1 MRIRCL
7 NKSSLP
13 HYWFFV
19 HMLQFHFDFC
29 TVFSFFFDRIFG
41 FPNPFI
47 VHSRPSFLF
56 EPFLANGFLSTCGI
70 FYTDFVFFN
79 CSQTEFAAIILVMS
93 VFFMRLST

>member
-1 MRIRCL
+1 M
-7 NKSSLP
+7 
-13 HYWFFV
+13 
-19 HMLQFHFDFC
+19 
-29 TVFSFFFDRIFG
+29 
-41 FPNPFI
+41 

-93 VFFMRLST
+93 VFFMRLSA